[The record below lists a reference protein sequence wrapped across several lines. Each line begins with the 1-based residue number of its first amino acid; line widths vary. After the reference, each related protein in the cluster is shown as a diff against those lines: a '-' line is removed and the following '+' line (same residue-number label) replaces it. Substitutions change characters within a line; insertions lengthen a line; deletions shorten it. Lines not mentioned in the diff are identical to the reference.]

1 MLMSTW
7 RPVQNHSSCI
17 VLSNHHEKRHRQ
29 SRFRDFYK
37 GKKTGIS
44 WQDFHKDHWVFGCFL
59 GEWREETITPSESG
73 LMDTKRKFD
82 PHSRRYAPH
91 PQKWVRKMG
100 ILPYP
105 KVHPTNESIEDSP
118 REQKNYAGSIQHD
131 VTLIASSFL
140 YLQLAS
146 RTSEKALPEGLVEE
160 LPRDRAEEESPFN
173 AKVASGVT
181 ENGAPGGTHMS
192 LSVLKESEKGASRK
206 RFTPTFTN

>member
-17 VLSNHHEKRHRQ
+17 ILSNHHEKRHR
-29 SRFRDFYK
+29 
-37 GKKTGIS
+37 
-44 WQDFHKDHWVFGCFL
+44 DFHKDHWVFGCFL

-131 VTLIASSFL
+131 LTLIASSFL
-140 YLQLAS
+140 YWQLVS
-146 RTSEKALPEGLVEE
+146 RTSEKALHEGLVEE

-181 ENGAPGGTHMS
+181 ENVSTEQNGHNEHFQWGFLCVELMHQRQQTYLRFRYVGF
-192 LSVLKESEKGASRK
+192 SR
-206 RFTPTFTN
+206 